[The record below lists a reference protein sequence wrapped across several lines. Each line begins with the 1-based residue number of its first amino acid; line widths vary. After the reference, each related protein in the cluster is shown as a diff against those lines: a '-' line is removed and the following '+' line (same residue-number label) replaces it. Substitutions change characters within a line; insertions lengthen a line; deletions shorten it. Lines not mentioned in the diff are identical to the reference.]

1 MPPPASRVPAGSA
14 KTATPGMNINIPLG
28 ATHAPLTKLVT
39 TALRERILSGKIA
52 LGERLI
58 EGRLSEEL
66 GVSRMPVRE
75 ALRELA
81 AEGIVTIEPRRGA
94 YVTTFS
100 EEQKRELVEVRATLE
115 ALNAKLAAKR
125 HDPEQIAELQRIL
138 DEGARLMENEDP
150 GLLTRQNFRFH
161 EALGNIAGNTILQ
174 DMIRSLRDRT
184 AMLFA
189 TTSRQRAEQNWQEHA
204 AILRAVIDG
213 DAELAALLAARH
225 VYNAAQIP
233 QDP

>member
-1 MPPPASRVPAGSA
+1 MDSVFDPESPMPPSVSRMPAGSA
-14 KTATPGMNINIPLG
+14 KTATRGMNINIPLG

-39 TALRERILSGKIA
+39 TALRERILSGSIA

-100 EEQKRELVEVRATLE
+100 EEQKRDVDLG
-115 ALNAKLAAKR
+115 KLF
-125 HDPEQIAELQRIL
+125 
-138 DEGARLMENEDP
+138 G
-150 GLLTRQNFRFH
+150 
-161 EALGNIAGNTILQ
+161 
-174 DMIRSLRDRT
+174 
-184 AMLFA
+184 
-189 TTSRQRAEQNWQEHA
+189 
-204 AILRAVIDG
+204 
-213 DAELAALLAARH
+213 
-225 VYNAAQIP
+225 
-233 QDP
+233 